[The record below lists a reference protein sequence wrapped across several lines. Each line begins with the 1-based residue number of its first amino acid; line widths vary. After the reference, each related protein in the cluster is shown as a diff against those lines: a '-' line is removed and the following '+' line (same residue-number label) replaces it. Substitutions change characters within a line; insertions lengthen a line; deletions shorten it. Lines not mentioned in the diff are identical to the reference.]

1 MMRASEL
8 KLLSGSELESKLLE
22 LRKDQF
28 SMRLKRSTG
37 SLDKTHKIGQIRKAI
52 ARIKT
57 ILTEKQSEVNRG
69 E

>member
-1 MMRASEL
+1 MRASEL
-8 KLLSGSELESKLLE
+8 KELNGTELESKLFE
-22 LRKDQF
+22 LRKQQF
-28 SMRLKRSTG
+28 SLRLKRSNG
-37 SLDKTHKIGQIRKAI
+37 SLEKTHHIGQIRKTI